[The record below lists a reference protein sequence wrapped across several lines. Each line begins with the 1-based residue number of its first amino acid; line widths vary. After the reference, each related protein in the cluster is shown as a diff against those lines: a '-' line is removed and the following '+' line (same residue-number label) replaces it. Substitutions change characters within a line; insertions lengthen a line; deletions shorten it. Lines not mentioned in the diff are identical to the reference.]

1 MNNNFNESDYP
12 KIAYIDEDGNEIDL
26 GQSED
31 GESDIDDDSDNEFP
45 FD

>member
-1 MNNNFNESDYP
+1 MDNNNNESEYP

-26 GQSED
+26 EQPED
-31 GESDIDDDSDNEFP
+31 GESDIDDNSDNEFP